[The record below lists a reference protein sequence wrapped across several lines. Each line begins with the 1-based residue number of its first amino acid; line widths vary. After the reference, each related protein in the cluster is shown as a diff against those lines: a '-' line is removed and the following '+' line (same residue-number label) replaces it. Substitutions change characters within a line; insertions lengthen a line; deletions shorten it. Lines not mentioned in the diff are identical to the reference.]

1 MKLEGS
7 MIRHMYDNTFMVD
20 SLVLI
25 QHNELWKQIK
35 AFLVEHENDSL
46 SGTGVF
52 AFKNKKAAM
61 EFKLRFCTNDPS
73 Y

>member
-1 MKLEGS
+1 MKLEGP
-7 MIRHMYDNTFMVD
+7 MIRHIYDNTFMVD

-25 QHNELWKQIK
+25 QHNELWKEIK
-35 AFLVEHENDSL
+35 AFLDIHENDSL

-52 AFKNKKAAM
+52 AFKEKKSAI
-61 EFKLRFCTNDPS
+61 EFKLRFCTNDPR